1 MIQIDKARNAQLSE
15 QSQAL
20 LADYYT
26 LDGEDIQ
33 ESLARAATAYSG
45 GDGELAQRIYDY
57 ASRGWF
63 MFSSPILS
71 NAPKEGEIPKGL
83 PISCFLSYVPDTLDG
98 LIEHQ
103 EELAWLSVKGG
114 GVGGHWSDVRAVSDK
129 APSPIPFMKV
139 ADSAMTAYKQ
149 GKTRKGSYAAYLDVS
164 HPDIM
169 EFLDIRLPTGGDAN
183 RKCFNLN
190 NAVNVTD
197 EFMEKV
203 SKDEPWDLVDPHDD
217 SVRDTVSARKL
228 WEKILEVR
236 FRTGEPYINYIDEA
250 NRQLPKALKD
260 KGLKIHGSNLCNEIH
275 LPTAPDR
282 TAVCCLSSVN
292 LEKYDEWTGNQLFIG
307 DLIRMLDNV
316 LTEFITHAPPQLHKA
331 VRSAIAERSL
341 GLGAMGFH
349 ALLQQKELP
358 FESAQASGLNRKIFM
373 EISSW
378 ATKATVNLAH
388 ERGAYKDGQDTEM
401 RNSHRLAIAPNAN
414 SSMILSTSPSIEPW
428 KSNAFAH
435 RTRVGTHLIKNK
447 YLDKKLW
454 EVAKTFGHDSDWVEK
469 QWESIIHNEGSVQ
482 HLGCLSPWD
491 KSVFKTAFEIDQHWV
506 VQHAADRQPYI
517 CQGQS
522 VNLFF
527 PAGVE
532 RHYVNSVHLD
542 SWKKKL
548 KGLYYL
554 RTSSGHT
561 AEQVGR
567 KVKREAL
574 KDFVE
579 ENVEEGCLSCEG

>member
-1 MIQIDKARNAQLSE
+1 MIIDKQRNAQLSE
-15 QSQAL
+15 QSRAL
-20 LADYYT
+20 LNDYYT

-33 ESLARAATAYSG
+33 DAFARAATAYSD
-45 GDGELAQRIYDY
+45 GDEALAQRIYDY
-57 ASRGWF
+57 ASKGWF

-71 NAPKEGEIPKGL
+71 NAPKEGASPKGM
-83 PISCFLSYVPDTLDG
+83 PISCFLAYVPDTLDG
-98 LIEHQ
+98 LIAHQ

-190 NAVNVTD
+190 NAVNITD
-197 EFMEKV
+197 AFVEKV
-203 SKDEPWDLVDPHDD
+203 GKDEPWDLIDPHDG

-236 FRTGEPYINYIDEA
+236 FRTGEPYVNYIDEA
-250 NRQLPKALKD
+250 NRQLPQPLKD

-275 LPTAPDR
+275 LPTSKDR

-292 LEKYDEWTGNQLFIG
+292 LEKYEEWEGKPQFIG

-316 LTEFITHAPPQLHKA
+316 LSAFIEHAPPQLHRA
-331 VRSAIAERSL
+331 VRSAIGERSL

-349 ALLQQKELP
+349 ALLQKKGLP
-358 FESAQASGLNRKIFM
+358 FESAQASGLNRKIFK
-373 EISSW
+373 EI
-378 ATKATVNLAH
+378 KRLAIEASQELAL
-388 ERGAYKDGQDTEM
+388 ERGAYRDGLESRV
-401 RNSHRLAIAPNAN
+401 RNSHLLAIAPNAN
-414 SSMILSTSPSIEPW
+414 SSMIVSTSPSIEPW

-447 YLDKKLW
+447 YLDRKLW
-454 EVAKTFGHDSDWVEK
+454 EVAEKYGHDSAWVEAK
-469 QWESIIHNEGSVQ
+469 WQSIIHHEGSVQ
-482 HLGCLSPWD
+482 HLDCLNAWQ
-491 KSVFKTAFEIDQHWV
+491 KGVFKTAFEIDQHWV
-506 VQHAADRQPYI
+506 VQHAADRQPNV

-527 PAGVE
+527 PAGSE
-532 RHYVNSVHLD
+532 RSYVNSVHLD
-542 SWKKKL
+542 AWKKKL

-567 KVKREAL
+567 KVERIAL
-574 KDFVE
+574 KDFNE
-579 ENVEEGCLSCEG
+579 EEEGCLSCEG

>member
-1 MIQIDKARNAQLSE
+1 LITVDKSRNAQLSE
-15 QSQAL
+15 QSKAL
-20 LADYYT
+20 LEDYYT
-26 LDGEDIQ
+26 LEGEDIQ
-33 ESLARAATAYSG
+33 DAFARASTAYSG

-71 NAPKEGEIPKGL
+71 NAPKEGEIPKGM
-83 PISCFLSYVPDTLDG
+83 PISCFLSYVPDTLEG

-203 SKDEPWDLVDPHDD
+203 SKNELWDLVDPHDGEI
-217 SVRDTVSARKL
+217 RDIVSARKL

-250 NRQLPKALKD
+250 NRQLPKSLKA

-275 LPTAPDR
+275 LPTSPDR

-292 LEKYDEWTGNQLFIG
+292 LEKYEEWTGSTMFIG

-349 ALLQQKELP
+349 ALLQQKGLP

-378 ATKATVNLAH
+378 ANKATVNLAH
-388 ERGAYKDGQDTEM
+388 ERGAYKDGLDTEM
-401 RNSHRLAIAPNAN
+401 RNSHLLAIAPNAN

-447 YLDKKLW
+447 YLERKLW
-454 EVAKTFGHDSDWVEK
+454 EVAELYGHDSEWVEK
-469 QWESIIHNEGSVQ
+469 QWDSVIHNEGSVQ
-482 HLGCLSPWD
+482 QLDCLSPWD
-491 KSVFKTAFEIDQHWV
+491 KSVFKTAFELDQHWV

-532 RHYVNSVHLD
+532 RQYVNSVHLD

-561 AEQVGR
+561 AEQVGL

-579 ENVEEGCLSCEG
+579 QNVEEGCLSCEG

>member
-1 MIQIDKARNAQLSE
+1 MIQIDKSRNAVLSE
-15 QSQAL
+15 QSQSL
-20 LADYYT
+20 LSDYYT

-33 ESLARAATAYSG
+33 DAFARAAKAYSG
-45 GDGELAQRIYDY
+45 RDEGLAQRIYDY
-57 ASRGWF
+57 ASKGWF

-71 NAPKEGEIPKGL
+71 NAPKEGESTKGL
-83 PISCFLSYVPDTLDG
+83 PISCFLSYVPDTLEG

-149 GKTRKGSYAAYLDVS
+149 GKTRKGSYAAYLSVS

-190 NAVNVTD
+190 NAVNITD
-197 EFMEKV
+197 EFMSKV
-203 SKDEPWDLVDPHDD
+203 SKDEPWDLVDPHDGT
-217 SVRDTVSARKL
+217 VRDTVSARKL

-236 FRTGEPYINYIDEA
+236 FRTGEPYVNFIDEA
-250 NRQLPKALKD
+250 NRHLPQALKD

-275 LPTAPDR
+275 LPTSPDR

-292 LEKYDEWTGNQLFIG
+292 LEKYDEWRDDSLFIG

-316 LTEFITHAPPQLHKA
+316 LTEFIVHAPPQLHRA

-349 ALLQQKELP
+349 ALLQKNGVP
-358 FESAQASGLNRKIFM
+358 FESAQASGLNRKIFLG
-373 EISSW
+373 IKTQ
-378 ATKATVNLAH
+378 AVKASQELAL
-388 ERGAYKDGQDTEM
+388 ERGTFRDGRDTKM
-401 RNSHRLAIAPNAN
+401 RNSHLLAIAPNAN
-414 SSMILSTSPSIEPW
+414 SSMIVSTSPSIEPW

-454 EVAKTFGHDSDWVEK
+454 EVAEIYGHASEWVEE
-469 QWESIIHNEGSVQ
+469 QWQSIIHNEGSVQ
-482 HLGCLSPWD
+482 HLDCFDAWT

-506 VQHAADRQPYI
+506 VQHAADRQPWV

-527 PAGVE
+527 PSGVE

-542 SWKKKL
+542 AWKKKL

-567 KVKREAL
+567 KVERVAL
-574 KDFVE
+574 KDFGE
-579 ENVEEGCLSCEG
+579 EAVEEGCLSCEG